1 MKFLGQTV
9 LYGSWVLEM
18 GLTGGIGSGKSTVA
32 AGLVDRGAILID
44 ADAIVRELQEPG
56 MPVFA
61 AMVER
66 FGRGV
71 VASDGS
77 LDRAAVAEI
86 VFTDPDQLKALN
98 AIVHPAVTAEM
109 TARREA
115 LVETDDTV
123 ILDIP
128 LLVES
133 RHRGLG
139 GIIVVDVPVDLA
151 VERLVS
157 FRGFSEDDARAR
169 VANQVTREERVAV
182 ADFVVDNSGSLD
194 ALEAELD
201 RCWAWIETLE
211 RPQPGV
217 WSGPV
222 KGRVDAEADTSAD
235 IAAAG
240 GEEKE
245 EIS

>member
-1 MKFLGQTV
+1 MKSLGQTV
-9 LYGSWVLEM
+9 LYGTYVLEM

-32 AGLVDRGAILID
+32 LGLVARGAILID

-66 FGRGV
+66 FGPGV
-71 VASDGS
+71 VASGGS

-86 VFTDPDQLKALN
+86 VFADPDELKALN
-98 AIVHPAVTAEM
+98 EIVHPAVTAEM

-115 LVETDDTV
+115 LVETDETV

-139 GIIVVDVPVDLA
+139 GIIVVDVPIDLA
-151 VERLVS
+151 IERLVA
-157 FRGFSEDDARAR
+157 FRGFSDDDARAR
-169 VANQVTREERVAV
+169 VASQVTREERVAV
-182 ADFVVDNSGSLD
+182 ADFVVDNSGTLE

-201 RCWAWIETLE
+201 RCWSWIETLE
-211 RPQPGV
+211 RPEPGV

-222 KGRVDAEADTSAD
+222 KGRVDSETDTPTDVAV
-235 IAAAG
+235 AG
-240 GEEKE
+240 GEKKE